1 MPSFLRTLVNSIGI
15 NPVGWIRNTARM
27 RAMVSDFD
35 AQPTGAANG
44 NAHFLVVI
52 TPWLGTSVPW
62 YTLALG
68 LLLAKNGNKI
78 SFVIDDF
85 PFGNSKLRYR
95 FVLGCLRSVMRRLR
109 RQYEVIDLSSLK
121 VNQTLEAA
129 AKATVTRLARLN
141 AVWQLKGE
149 MLEAG
154 RKKYT
159 ARCIDQLSAA
169 YNPIASILRPGAFD
183 VVLIPGGVYSTS
195 GIWAEVARAAGI
207 RIASFDG
214 GSYGTVMIATNGI
227 ACHLQDIPVA
237 FSTLKSRCANPAE
250 RAFVLG
256 AAQAEME
263 RRRAGVDTFASQIK
277 GSDGGDDRYNGAVL
291 LALNSSWDAAALGL
305 QAVFK
310 DNSQWIVETTRYLL
324 AHTTAPVIVRQHP
337 AERLNIARTSDDY
350 RLLLQ
355 KNFGSEP
362 RLHFIAADETINSYA
377 LLDRVAV
384 VVAYT
389 STIGIEAAAL
399 GKPVITASN
408 SYYSNLGFIW
418 RANALELYYS
428 YLALGASGQLAVT
441 PEMRTDA
448 HICYYITQCCNWIF
462 SSFNP
467 SDFSIWSLIRL
478 SDWYADAKVHG
489 LLACLQDNIP
499 MASFNHTE
507 ALKKSFGT
515 LNAVEV

>member
-85 PFGNSKLRYR
+85 PFGNSNLRYR

-109 RQYEVIDLSSLK
+109 HQYEVIDLSSLK

-263 RRRAGVDTFASQIK
+263 RRRAGVDTFASQVK

-408 SYYSNLGFIW
+408 SYYSNLGFVW
-418 RANALELYYS
+418 KASALDQYNSLLS
-428 YLALGASGQLAVT
+428 KGAKSLLRVT
-441 PEMRTDA
+441 SEMREDA
-448 HICYYITQCCNWIF
+448 YICFYITQCCNWVF
-462 SSFNP
+462 TSFNP
-467 SDFSIWSLIRL
+467 AEFSLWSAKGLTSLRSDITVQMICESLRDNVPISILTHSGFICNRG
-478 SDWYADAKVHG
+478 A
-489 LLACLQDNIP
+489 I
-499 MASFNHTE
+499 FI
-507 ALKKSFGT
+507 
-515 LNAVEV
+515 